1 MKNLFRVVIFPFIAG
16 MYTSQANSANSFAF
30 LWVSYAGG
38 SGNIN
43 YTGPAILSIEGT
55 VNSLNTGTMEV
66 KYNECNYPDNT
77 SSFYSA
83 TDKWVFAP
91 SKISI
96 DGKDIGVS
104 VLSPP
109 DGFTFT
115 KYNDYNLVKQD
126 GEIGS
131 NFASGNFF
139 QSCSAI
145 GTTKLI
151 NYTYPKFYIK
161 FDISKL
167 SVGSFTGTLPLK
179 LAYAE
184 YYGQHATDIIK
195 FPDELAF
202 QYTTNVE
209 IPYSINIT
217 NKCTMKENISL
228 SHGHLPID
236 KAEGNIATDML
247 DISCYSP
254 VSLKL
259 SVQSRSL
266 PTPGTSYSN
275 GIGVGLGNGWAS
287 EVKIGDSGLSD
298 VSLTKTISVPQGGI
312 SMPITSTLRENG
324 NISSGNISGNL
335 VLSIS
340 MD

>member
-16 MYTSQANSANSFAF
+16 MYTSQANSANSLAF
-30 LWVSYAGG
+30 LWGSYAGG
-38 SGNIN
+38 SGDIN

-66 KYNECNYPDNT
+66 EYNECNNPDAVT
-77 SSFYSA
+77 FYSA
-83 TDKWVFAP
+83 TDKWVFIP

-104 VLSPP
+104 VLYPP
-109 DGFTFT
+109 DGFTST

-126 GEIGS
+126 GEIVF
-131 NFASGNFF
+131 NFASGTFYHT
-139 QSCSAI
+139 CSAI
-145 GTTKLI
+145 GTTKPI
-151 NYTYPKFYIK
+151 NYTYPKIHVR

-167 SVGSFTGTLPLK
+167 GVGSFTGTLPMK

-184 YYGQHATDIIK
+184 YWGESATDIIK

-217 NKCTMKENISL
+217 NKCTMKENVSL
-228 SHGHLPID
+228 SHGRLPID